1 MDDLAMIDADW
12 EATIHSGA
20 GAIGV
25 TTGDFQS
32 FNFASTLA
40 KVGENASSLDYS
52 GLKDT
57 GLINDV
63 STVAAQLTTIDNR
76 LGADLETSWSNTD
89 LEKAIGMDLAS
100 SLLAA
105 GDLS

>member
-32 FNFASTLA
+32 LNFASTLA

-57 GLINDV
+57 G
-63 STVAAQLTTIDNR
+63 AAQLTTIDNR
-76 LGADLETSWSNTD
+76 LGADLETSWSNTE

-100 SLLAA
+100 SLLEA